1 MTKSGKTPA
10 APSSLR
16 VSGQKGRP
24 QARPTSRGPTTSV
37 RPQARPASISSSS
50 APSTSARPMARSER
64 PSAQSPAPR
73 PASQMVAPRESAV
86 DVANR
91 LRRARQ
97 DRINAR
103 RSRS

>member
-24 QARPTSRGPTTSV
+24 QARP
-37 RPQARPASISSSS
+37 ASIYSSS

-73 PASQMVAPRESAV
+73 PASQMADPTPSTTRPQARPTSSAV

-97 DRINAR
+97 ERINAR
-103 RSRS
+103 RNRD